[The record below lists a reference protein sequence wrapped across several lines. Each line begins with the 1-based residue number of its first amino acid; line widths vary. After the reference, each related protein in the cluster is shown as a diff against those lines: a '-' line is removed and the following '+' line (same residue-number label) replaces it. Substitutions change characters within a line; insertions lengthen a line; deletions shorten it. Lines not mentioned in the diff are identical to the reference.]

1 MLLSLY
7 YSLFTINYSLPF
19 MSSIYWYDYE
29 TFGID
34 PHYDRLSQFA
44 GIRTDEDLNI
54 ISDPLTLYCKPAN
67 DCLPDPHAC
76 LITGITPQKALADG
90 ICEAEF
96 IAAIHKEFSKPN
108 TCVAGFNN
116 IRFDDEFTRNTLY
129 RNFFNAYAHEWQHG
143 NSRWDIIDT
152 VRLTRALRP
161 DGINWPEQDGRPSI
175 RLELLTAEN
184 GIKHEAAHD
193 AMSDVY
199 ATIAV
204 AKLIREKQP
213 RLYKYIYDMRK
224 KTEVSKLINLRTR
237 DAILHVSSRYS
248 AERGAIAMVMP
259 ICQHPVNKNGF
270 IVYDLEVHP
279 EQFLEA
285 DSEEMAAR
293 LYTPA
298 KELPEGV
305 KRIPLKQIHINKC
318 PVVVPLKTMD
328 DAAAQRLNINVG
340 LCLQHRNIILQHI
353 DEFSAKTTAIFQH
366 SDYPETSDPDGQLYS
381 GGFFSRDDTQRIDTI
396 RNTPASELADL
407 HFNFDDARL
416 DEMLFRYRAR
426 NFLDTLDE
434 TELQRWNN
442 YRHDKFTNPTISH
455 RTMNQF
461 HAEIEA
467 IQQSPNVIGSQ
478 LALLEDLLA
487 YAMSINV

>member
-1 MLLSLY
+1 M
-7 YSLFTINYSLPF
+7 TN
-19 MSSIYWYDYE
+19 SIYWYDYE

-34 PHYDRLSQFA
+34 PKYDRLSQFA

-54 ISDPLTLYCKPAN
+54 ISDPLTLYCKPAD
-67 DCLPDPHAC
+67 DCLPDPGAC
-76 LITGITPQKALADG
+76 MVTGITPQKALVDG
-90 ICEAEF
+90 INEVEF
-96 IAAIHKEFSKPN
+96 ISAIHQEFSTPG

-116 IRFDDEFTRNTLY
+116 IRFDDEFTRNALY

-161 DGINWPEQDGRPSI
+161 EGINWPEQNGRPSI
-175 RLELLTAEN
+175 RLELLTAAN
-184 GIKHEAAHD
+184 NIKHEAAHD

-204 AKLIREKQP
+204 AKLIRENQP
-213 RLYKYIYDMRK
+213 RLYKYIYGMRK

-259 ICQHPVNKNGF
+259 VCQHPVNKNSF
-270 IVYDLEVHP
+270 IVYDLDVHP
-279 EQFLEA
+279 EEFLNA
-285 DSEEMAAR
+285 DAEEMAAR

-318 PVVVPLKTMD
+318 PVIVPLKTMD
-328 DAAAQRLNINVG
+328 DNAARRLNIDVG
-340 LCLQHRNIILQHI
+340 LCQQHRELILQHI
-353 DEFSAKTTAIFQH
+353 DEFASKTTAVFKH
-366 SDYPETSDPDGQLYS
+366 SDFPEVSDPDGQLYS
-381 GGFFSRDDTQRIDTI
+381 GGFFSRDDAQRIDTI
-396 RNTPASELADL
+396 RNTHVDELASL
-407 HFNFDDARL
+407 HFNFDDNRL
-416 DEMLFRYRAR
+416 EEMLFRFRAR
-426 NFLDTLDE
+426 NYPETLSE
-434 TELQRWNN
+434 QEHKQWND
-442 YRHDKFTNPTISH
+442 YRHDKFSNPATSH

-461 HAEIEA
+461 LAEIEA
-467 IQQSPNVIGSQ
+467 IRQSPDTIGSQ
-478 LALLEDLLA
+478 LVLLEELLE
-487 YAMSINV
+487 YANSINT

>member
-1 MLLSLY
+1 M
-7 YSLFTINYSLPF
+7 TN
-19 MSSIYWYDYE
+19 SIYWYDFE

-34 PHYDRLSQFA
+34 PKYDRLSQFA

-54 ISDPLTLYCKPAN
+54 ISDPLILYCKPAD
-67 DCLPDPHAC
+67 DCLPDPGAC
-76 LITGITPQKALADG
+76 MITGITPQKALADG
-90 ICEAEF
+90 INEVEF
-96 IAAIHKEFSKPN
+96 ISAIHQEFSTPG

-161 DGINWPEQDGRPSI
+161 EGINWPEQDGRPSI
-175 RLELLTAEN
+175 RLELLTKAN
-184 GIKHEAAHD
+184 DISHEAAHD

-224 KTEVSKLINLRTR
+224 KTEVSKLINLRTHE
-237 DAILHVSSRYS
+237 AILHVSSRYS

-259 ICQHPVNKNGF
+259 ICQHPVNKNSF

-279 EQFLEA
+279 VEFLNA
-285 DSEEMAAR
+285 DAEEMAAR

-298 KELPEGV
+298 KDLPEGV

-318 PVVVPLKTMD
+318 PIIVPLKTMD
-328 DAAAQRLNINVG
+328 ETAALRLKIDTD
-340 LCLQHRNIILQHI
+340 LCQQHRELILQHI
-353 DEFSAKTTAIFQH
+353 DEFAAKTIAIFKQ
-366 SDYPETSDPDGQLYS
+366 SDFPEVSDPDGQLYS
-381 GGFFSRDDTQRIDTI
+381 GGFFSRDDAQRIDSI
-396 RNTPASELADL
+396 RNTAVEELASL

-416 DEMLFRYRAR
+416 KEMLFRYRAR
-426 NFLDTLDE
+426 NYLETLNQQ
-434 TELQRWNN
+434 ELKQWNN
-442 YRHDKFTNPTISH
+442 YRHDKFNNPTTSH
-455 RTMNQF
+455 RTGNQF
-461 HAEIEA
+461 LAEIEA
-467 IQQSPNVIGSQ
+467 IQQSPDTIGSQ
-478 LALLEDLLA
+478 LVLLEDLLA
-487 YAMSINV
+487 YAESIKV

>member
-1 MLLSLY
+1 M
-7 YSLFTINYSLPF
+7 TN
-19 MSSIYWYDYE
+19 SIYWYDYE

-34 PHYDRLSQFA
+34 PKYDRLSQFA

-54 ISDPLTLYCKPAN
+54 ISDPLTLYCKPAD
-67 DCLPDPHAC
+67 DCLPDPGAC
-76 LITGITPQKALADG
+76 MVTGITPQKALVDG
-90 ICEAEF
+90 INEVEF
-96 IAAIHKEFSKPN
+96 ISAIHQEFSTPG

-116 IRFDDEFTRNTLY
+116 IRFDDEFTRNALY

-161 DGINWPEQDGRPSI
+161 EGINWPEQNGRPSI
-175 RLELLTAEN
+175 RLELLTAAN
-184 GIKHEAAHD
+184 NIKHEAAHD

-204 AKLIREKQP
+204 AKLIRENQP
-213 RLYKYIYDMRK
+213 RLYKYIYGMRK

-259 ICQHPVNKNGF
+259 VCQHPVNKNSF
-270 IVYDLEVHP
+270 IVYDLDVHP
-279 EQFLEA
+279 EEFLNA
-285 DSEEMAAR
+285 DAEEMAAR

-318 PVVVPLKTMD
+318 PVIVPLKTMD
-328 DAAAQRLNINVG
+328 DDAARRLNIDVG
-340 LCLQHRNIILQHI
+340 LCQQHRELILQHI
-353 DEFSAKTTAIFQH
+353 DEFASKTTAVFKH
-366 SDYPETSDPDGQLYS
+366 SDFPEVSDPDGQLYS
-381 GGFFSRDDTQRIDTI
+381 GGFFSRDDAQRIDTI
-396 RNTPASELADL
+396 RNTHVDELASL
-407 HFNFDDARL
+407 HFNFDDNRL
-416 DEMLFRYRAR
+416 EEMLFRFRAR
-426 NFLDTLDE
+426 NYPETLSE
-434 TELQRWNN
+434 QEHKQWND
-442 YRHDKFTNPTISH
+442 YRHDKFSNPATSH

-461 HAEIEA
+461 LAEIEA
-467 IQQSPNVIGSQ
+467 IRQSPDTIGSQ
-478 LALLEDLLA
+478 LVLLEELLE
-487 YAMSINV
+487 YANSINT